1 MKQEPE
7 RSQKIN
13 RLNGTIWSIVVLS
26 VMVVALVVF
35 VMVSDRS
42 NSVTAIALA
51 RTATYLQT
59 LQSDPTTLN
68 NPAYPIPAL
77 PAEVNVSGILIV
89 GGLLVLVVFFTVIR
103 EALLHKRT

>member
-1 MKQEPE
+1 MKQESE
-7 RSQKIN
+7 KSQKIN
-13 RLNGTIWSIVVLS
+13 RLNGTIWSMVVLG
-26 VMVVALVVF
+26 VMVIALIVF

-59 LQSDPTTLN
+59 QQAGTTTLIN
-68 NPAYPIPAL
+68 QAYPIATL
-77 PAEVNVSGILIV
+77 PAEVNINGILIA

-103 EALLHKRT
+103 EAILHKRA